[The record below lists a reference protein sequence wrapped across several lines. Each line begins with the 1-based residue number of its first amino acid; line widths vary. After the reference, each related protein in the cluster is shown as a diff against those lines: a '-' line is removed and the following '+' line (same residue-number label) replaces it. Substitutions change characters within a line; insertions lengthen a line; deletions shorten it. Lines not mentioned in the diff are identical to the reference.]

1 MRAMR
6 SLWIIA
12 GLVSMA
18 LGVIGAF
25 LPLLPTVP
33 FLLLAAACFARGSE
47 RLHDWLMAHP
57 RFGPPIADWRDG
69 GAISSASKRAALVA
83 IALSFAIPFAL
94 GAALWVVAIQAVALG
109 AVAAFILTRPGG
121 PLF

>member
-1 MRAMR
+1 MR

-83 IALSFAIPFAL
+83 IALSFAIPLAL
-94 GAALWVVAIQAVALG
+94 GAALWVVAVQAVALG